1 MTGSERRPGTRWPQ
15 GGGAEYARRFADLA
29 ATGRDLHGEARFVAA
44 RVAPGSRV
52 LDAGCGTGRIA
63 VELARRGYSC
73 VGLDVD
79 ASMLAEARRTDPRIR
94 WVQADLADPT
104 VTMTADDG
112 DPFDLVLCAG
122 NVVPLVAAGAEAI
135 AVATMA
141 RQLRDGGLLVTG
153 FGLDR
158 AHLPASAACIDLS
171 DFDRWCTAAGLMA
184 TERFA
189 TWDGDPWPGDGGY
202 AVSVFSRG

>member
-1 MTGSERRPGTRWPQ
+1 VSEQPRRPGTRWPQ
-15 GGGAEYARRFADLA
+15 GGGADYARRFADLA
-29 ATGRDLHGEARFVAA
+29 ASGRDLHGEARFCTALVEPGA
-44 RVAPGSRV
+44 RI

-63 VELARRGYSC
+63 IELVRRGYSC

-79 ASMLAEARRTDPRIR
+79 ASMLAEAERAAPDIR
-94 WVQADLADPT
+94 WVRADLADPT
-104 VTMTADDG
+104 VTLTAG

-122 NVVPLVAAGAEAI
+122 NVVPLVASGSEAT

-141 RQLRDGGLLVTG
+141 RQLRSGGLLVTG

-158 AHLPASAACIDLS
+158 AHLPPSAARIDL
-171 DFDRWCTAAGLMA
+171 DAFDGWCRAAGLVA
-184 TERFA
+184 VERLA

-202 AVSVFSRG
+202 AVSVFRRS